1 MNFSQVQSK
10 YVAEKVISMKRLVII
25 FLIFGIIFVFSAC
38 EDSMPVVINSD
49 GKEYELIVDE
59 NGEQS
64 SASSGS
70 IVVASQDENGN
81 TVTEV
86 LTEKYLIVDN
96 NTLKTS
102 SYKYEIPDDF
112 ELKSVGSDP
121 LIENK
126 QGTIQ
131 LNIMDKTD
139 SVSDFDKYVA
149 DTYNS
154 AVESGIAKGEIES
167 VTISNISMQRFEIS
181 MPDDDGAQLVSYAYM
196 AEVNNRA
203 LMITV
208 TSKDGGL
215 TDVSQ
220 ADAFVSEIDFNS

>member
-1 MNFSQVQSK
+1 
-10 YVAEKVISMKRLVII
+10 MKKILFVLFILSILII
-25 FLIFGIIFVFSAC
+25 FSSC
-38 EDSMPVVINSD
+38 DSSSVTVIGSD
-49 GKEYELIVDE
+49 GKSYIFVSDE
-59 NGEQS
+59 NAEQES
-64 SASSGS
+64 NSAGN
-70 IVVASQDENGN
+70 IVVKSQDENGN

-86 LTEKYLIVDN
+86 LSEKYLIIDN
-96 NTLKTS
+96 NTLKTP
-102 SYKYEIPDDF
+102 SYNYEIPEDF
-112 ELKSVGSDP
+112 ELKSVGADP

-131 LNIMDKTD
+131 FNIMDKTE
-139 SVSDFDKYVA
+139 SVSNFDEYVS

-154 AVESGIAKGEIES
+154 AVASGIAKGEIES

-181 MPDDDGAQLVSYAYM
+181 MQDDDSAQLVSYAYM
-196 AEVNNRA
+196 AEVNNRV

-220 ADAFVSEIDFNS
+220 ADEFVESMDFVEQ